1 MTERSLI
8 NLEVFSMKGMRFA
21 ATLMVILGLS
31 LPAIAS
37 DPVGIYAVVDR
48 VVLEPNDTAPERI
61 QIWGAF
67 SLATG
72 RGETYESPVRGYMYY
87 ALDKNQPDASK
98 KEFADLKRIAGTSQ
112 CVGFGGR
119 YIPTGRIRK
128 PEEKP
133 ASPDAYPIG
142 FGMQK
147 MRVDTSNPAVKEL
160 LALRRS

>member
-1 MTERSLI
+1 MLT
-8 NLEVFSMKGMRFA
+8 MRFT
-21 ATLMVILGLS
+21 ATIMAILGLS
-31 LPAIAS
+31 LPVAAS
-37 DPVGIYAVVDR
+37 DPVGIYALVER

-72 RGETYESPVRGYMYY
+72 RGEAYASPVRGYMYY
-87 ALDKNQPDASK
+87 VLDRNQPDASRR
-98 KEFADLKRIAGTSQ
+98 EFADLKRIAGTPQ

-119 YIPTGRIRK
+119 YIATGRIRK

-133 ASPDAYPIG
+133 ASPDVYPIG

>member
-1 MTERSLI
+1 
-8 NLEVFSMKGMRFA
+8 
-21 ATLMVILGLS
+21 
-31 LPAIAS
+31 
-37 DPVGIYAVVDR
+37 
-48 VVLEPNDTAPERI
+48 
-61 QIWGAF
+61 
-67 SLATG
+67 
-72 RGETYESPVRGYMYY
+72 
-87 ALDKNQPDASK
+87 
-98 KEFADLKRIAGTSQ
+98 FADLKRIAGTSQ

-160 LALRRS
+160 LALRRSCPAPPMLTAMSRRHEGSLLTSWCLRPLVVHDQDGILIVLAVVHGVLLMLAPFVPVVALGVWWNSNTISHNFIQNPFFRSRWVNAVFWAGGG